1 LGGPLGD
8 IGKLTFLPRGVTSH
22 IDRAGSSSSFLATIL
37 ISVVNLAQTSGNF
50 PFNLIAEPDPV
61 EPILRLEIFG

>member
-1 LGGPLGD
+1 
-8 IGKLTFLPRGVTSH
+8 
-22 IDRAGSSSSFLATIL
+22 
-37 ISVVNLAQTSGNF
+37 VVNLAQTSGNF